1 LSIGSLYANID
12 ARIDAIQKAPIE
24 ERFILMNQFKQEI
37 SHMNEA
43 ARIDAITKLKSITQS
58 EHSQKAINELKH
70 RVRQSYVKQICKTK
84 RNQERC
90 EKDEI
95 LRHHKYENE
104 MEVDFEN
111 ETENQAEEGIENETE
126 ESIENQTEESIENE
140 TEESI
145 ENETEES
152 IENETEESI
161 ENQTEESIEN
171 ETEESIENETEES
184 IEDEHDDDD

>member
-1 LSIGSLYANID
+1 MD

-43 ARIDAITKLKSITQS
+43 ARIDAITKLKSITKS
-58 EHSQKAINELKH
+58 EHSQRAIKELKH
-70 RVRQSYVKQICKTK
+70 RVRQTYVKQLCKSK

-90 EKDEI
+90 ERNEI
-95 LRHHKYENE
+95 RQHHKYENE
-104 MEVDFEN
+104 MEVDIEN
-111 ETENQAEEGIENETE
+111 ETENQAEDNIENE
-126 ESIENQTEESIENE
+126 TEESIENE

-161 ENQTEESIEN
+161 EN
-171 ETEESIENETEES
+171 ETEDH

>member
-1 LSIGSLYANID
+1 MD

-37 SHMNEA
+37 SRMNET
-43 ARIDAITKLKSITQS
+43 ARIDAITKLKSITRS
-58 EHSQKAINELKH
+58 EHSEKAIKELKH
-70 RVRQSYVKQICKTK
+70 RVRRTYVRQICKTNK
-84 RNQERC
+84 NKERC
-90 EKDEI
+90 ERNEI
-95 LRHHKYENE
+95 LRQEKYEDE
-104 MEVDFEN
+104 IEVDIEN
-111 ETENQAEEGIENETE
+111 ETENQAEEGIENE
-126 ESIENQTEESIENE
+126 TEESIENE

-161 ENQTEESIEN
+161 ENETEEHIEN
-171 ETEESIENETEES
+171 ETEDH

>member
-1 LSIGSLYANID
+1 MSIGSLYANID
-12 ARIDAIQKAPIE
+12 ARIDAIQKAPVE
-24 ERFILMNQFKQEI
+24 ERFMLMNQFKQEI

-58 EHSQKAINELKH
+58 EHSKKAINELKH
-70 RVRQSYVKQICKTK
+70 RVRQSYIKQICKTK
-84 RNQERC
+84 KNQERC

-104 MEVDFEN
+104 IEMNFEN
-111 ETENQAEEGIENETE
+111 ETENLAEEN
-126 ESIENQTEESIENE
+126 
-140 TEESI
+140 I

-171 ETEESIENETEES
+171 ETEESIENETEEHIENETEDH